1 MVLLMRRLSI
11 RRGNGNIVIGLA
23 RADNDAGRQRSSLKS
38 SGELWLDG
46 GMMEEFNIYNQAQ
59 TESLSALQPP
69 GEAKNELKEKCIIYC
84 RFKAPTLE
92 KRAHREGLAGM
103 RLLLKFPTCKQK
115 FQIFN
120 GGKFQPHSPR

>member
-11 RRGNGNIVIGLA
+11 RQGNGNIVIGLA

-84 RFKAPTLE
+84 
-92 KRAHREGLAGM
+92 
-103 RLLLKFPTCKQK
+103 
-115 FQIFN
+115 
-120 GGKFQPHSPR
+120 